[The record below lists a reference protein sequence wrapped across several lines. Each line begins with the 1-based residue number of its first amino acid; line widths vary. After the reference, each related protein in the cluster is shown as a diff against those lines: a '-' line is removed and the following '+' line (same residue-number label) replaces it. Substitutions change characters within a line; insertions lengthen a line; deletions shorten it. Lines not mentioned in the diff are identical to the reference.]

1 MSMYSLLEVPHL
13 VWEKTGKERRRSVFL
28 SDIPACGFAT
38 LAAQSP
44 PLPVPLADGHTLRNE
59 HLEVVVSGATGGIQS
74 LRRHGDRST
83 RVSQRLV
90 VCDRQFSGRAH
101 RAGGDDLAPEANVP
115 MIAEHI
121 EVTRSNHGIGEI
133 TSRGAWSM
141 PTTTYWR
148 SLCKRLGCRAG
159 LPAVILDIH
168 LDLLRHPDGALR
180 DSYYASRLVWRG
192 DALGVR
198 KGVDWIGSETGR
210 QWIESS
216 ESVEITEASGTITC
230 FALGLPL
237 HRLVS
242 PTRLDTLL
250 AVAGEK
256 RQRFQLA
263 VGPDCA
269 YPTQTALALLSQGE
283 PAIIRSVSAPPAP
296 RGWFLH
302 TSAKNVLITHIALL
316 AAPRSGLRLRLLETE
331 GRDAEVEI
339 ATIRPIHSAQIT
351 DFRGEPTEVVS
362 VAGGVA
368 RVGMSPG
375 HWLQLEAEW

>member
-1 MSMYSLLEVPHL
+1 
-13 VWEKTGKERRRSVFL
+13 
-28 SDIPACGFAT
+28 
-38 LAAQSP
+38 
-44 PLPVPLADGHTLRNE
+44 
-59 HLEVVVSGATGGIQS
+59 
-74 LRRHGDRST
+74 
-83 RVSQRLV
+83 V

-101 RAGGDDLAPEANVP
+101 RAGGDDLTPEANVP

-133 TSRGAWSM
+133 TSRGRLVDANNDLLAHFVQ
-141 PTTTYWR
+141 TTRLPR
-148 SLCKRLGCRAG
+148 S

-168 LDLLRHPDGALR
+168 LDLVRHPDGALR

-216 ESVEITEASGTITC
+216 EWVEITEASGTITC

-256 RQRFQLA
+256 RQRFQMA

-269 YPTQTALALLSQGE
+269 YPTQTALALLSAGE
-283 PAIIRSVSAPPAP
+283 PAVIRSVSAPPAS

-302 TSAKNVLITHIALL
+302 ASAKNVLVTHIAPL

-339 ATIRPIHSAQIT
+339 ATIRPIRSAQIT